1 MPLFMQSTRKRRS
14 LHTGQLALLTGL
26 AGILLSFVTT
36 ALVTAATANDRQQ
49 LLDYLDHSIEWY
61 HRVASVALQQVTP
74 DQTPFRETASTQA
87 VKALRFT
94 FDFAKSDA
102 TLLQPA
108 TAPSTAGALGAQSAR
123 LTQASAA
130 VAARIAGLNQQL
142 TDLNRRA
149 ANAPPASQP
158 IIAAQRDRITAEL
171 KLATM
176 RNQVLSEYSE
186 FMSGQQNADS
196 ANILSQ
202 IKDQEKSF
210 PELRSDSDKAAA
222 AAPSE
227 PFRADSVG
235 VLGLMDRMFTLSRQ
249 MSDMRS
255 LISDTDHLKTANEIL
270 RTPLRAQLTDAIH
283 RGDSMA
289 EPHPSTEPQV
299 LAQQTQDFNALA
311 GQFKNLSD
319 AVVPLSEQGVLLDES
334 RANFQQWHDALDRE
348 FDYLLRRL
356 LWRLGIMGA
365 VIIAILGMSVLWRR
379 ATFRYVGDIRRRRQF
394 LLMRRIIV
402 GVIVAMIITGGLV
415 TEIGSL
421 ATYAGILTAG
431 IAVSLQT
438 VILSAVAYFFFIGRY
453 GVRVGDRVTVG
464 GVTGDVIDIG
474 LFRLYLMEL
483 GGGQDTL
490 QPTGRIVVF
499 SNSVLFQPSGFFKQL
514 PGSDY
519 NWHEVA
525 LTLAPE
531 SDYKLAEQRL
541 LAAVGQVVNDYL
553 PDVQKQ
559 HEIVNQSV
567 HVSTPTPQISGQF
580 HFVESGL
587 EYVVRYPVQTHRTA
601 EIDDQITRHLLTV
614 IDEEPKLK
622 LVNSSPPKI
631 QRAG

>member
-1 MPLFMQSTRKRRS
+1 
-14 LHTGQLALLTGL
+14 
-26 AGILLSFVTT
+26 
-36 ALVTAATANDRQQ
+36 
-49 LLDYLDHSIEWY
+49 
-61 HRVASVALQQVTP
+61 
-74 DQTPFRETASTQA
+74 
-87 VKALRFT
+87 
-94 FDFAKSDA
+94 
-102 TLLQPA
+102 
-108 TAPSTAGALGAQSAR
+108 
-123 LTQASAA
+123 
-130 VAARIAGLNQQL
+130 
-142 TDLNRRA
+142 
-149 ANAPPASQP
+149 
-158 IIAAQRDRITAEL
+158 
-171 KLATM
+171 
-176 RNQVLSEYSE
+176 
-186 FMSGQQNADS
+186 
-196 ANILSQ
+196 
-202 IKDQEKSF
+202 
-210 PELRSDSDKAAA
+210 
-222 AAPSE
+222 
-227 PFRADSVG
+227 
-235 VLGLMDRMFTLSRQ
+235 
-249 MSDMRS
+249 
-255 LISDTDHLKTANEIL
+255 
-270 RTPLRAQLTDAIH
+270 
-283 RGDSMA
+283 MA

>member
-1 MPLFMQSTRKRRS
+1 
-14 LHTGQLALLTGL
+14 
-26 AGILLSFVTT
+26 
-36 ALVTAATANDRQQ
+36 VTAATF
-49 LLDYLDHSIEWY
+49 
-61 HRVASVALQQVTP
+61 QQVTP
-74 DQTPFRETASTQA
+74 DQVPFRDAAATQA
-87 VKALRFT
+87 VKALRFA
-94 FDFAKSDA
+94 FDFAQNDA

-108 TAPSTAGALGAQSAR
+108 TAPSTAGALGAQNAR

-142 TDLNRRA
+142 ADLNRRA
-149 ANAPPASQP
+149 ATAPAASQP

-196 ANILSQ
+196 ASILSQ
-202 IKDQEKSF
+202 IKDQEKSI
-210 PELRSDSDKAAA
+210 PELSPDSEKAAA
-222 AAPSE
+222 VAPSE

-235 VLGLMDRMFTLSRQ
+235 VIGLIDRMFTLSGQ
-249 MSDMRS
+249 LSDLRS
-255 LISDTDHLKTANEIL
+255 LISDTDHLRGSNEVL
-270 RTPLRAQLTDAIH
+270 RTPLRAQLTEAIH

-289 EPHPSTEPQV
+289 EPHPSTEPLV
-299 LAQQTQDFNALA
+299 LTRQTQEFNALSD
-311 GQFKNLSD
+311 QFKNLSD

-334 RANFQQWHDALDRE
+334 RANLVQWQVALDRE
-348 FDYLLRRL
+348 FGYLLRRL
-356 LWRLGIMGA
+356 LWRLAIMGA
-365 VIIAILGMSVLWRR
+365 AIIAILGMSVLWRR
-379 ATFRYVGDIRRRRQF
+379 ATFRYVGDVRRRRQF
-394 LLMRRIIV
+394 LLMRRVVI
-402 GVIVAMIITGGLV
+402 GVIIAMILVGGLV
-415 TEIGSL
+415 TQFGSL

-499 SNSVLFQPSGFFKQL
+499 SNSVLFQPSGFYKQL

-541 LAAVGQVVNDYL
+541 LTAVGAVVNPYL

-567 HVSTPTPQISGQF
+567 HVPTPTPQISGQF

-631 QRAG
+631 QPAG